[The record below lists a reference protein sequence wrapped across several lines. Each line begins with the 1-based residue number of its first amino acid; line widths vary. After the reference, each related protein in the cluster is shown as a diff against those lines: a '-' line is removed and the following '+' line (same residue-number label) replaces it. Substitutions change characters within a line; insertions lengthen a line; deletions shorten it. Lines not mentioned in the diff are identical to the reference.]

1 MSAKKEKLELEYI
14 MHTSPSI
21 LYNRLSTPSGLS
33 EWFADDVNLVGKI
46 YSFIWDSEEQKA
58 EVVFKKE
65 NKMIRYRWLD
75 DDSEENFFEFKIEV
89 DELTGDTALVII
101 DFSESDDKKD
111 SIELWNQQIEIL
123 KHGLGSH

>member
-1 MSAKKEKLELEYI
+1 MKEKLELEYI

-46 YSFIWDSEEQKA
+46 FSFIWDNEEQKA
-58 EVVFKKE
+58 EVVLKKE
-65 NKMIRYRWLD
+65 NKFIRFRWFED
-75 DDSEENFFEFKIEV
+75 ESEENYFEFKIEV
-89 DELTGDTALVII
+89 DELTGETALVII
-101 DFSESDDKKD
+101 DFADTEDKKD
-111 SIELWNQQIEIL
+111 AIELWNQQIEIL